1 MFPLFI
7 AARSAFLTRPLS
19 SGVRVVWPLFG
30 LARQTT
36 LDNAAASDDGCRGG
50 GGPPGSGV
58 RETSWTPVAGV
69 GQSRAVDDTIAV
81 RHRTLDEI
89 LEGLDLVRQSPR
101 GAGTLELAVR
111 RPSVGAREVLARAD
125 LDPEAGLVGDSW
137 SQRRSSRTPDNTPH
151 PDMQLNV
158 INSRFVALIAGT
170 DRDAWALA
178 GDQLYVDL
186 DLSFDA
192 LPAGSRLA
200 IGEQAVIEVT
210 EQPHT
215 GCAKFAARYGR
226 DAHKFVWTDEA
237 KALRLRGLNAR
248 VVVAGT
254 IAPGDTVRQI

>member
-1 MFPLFI
+1 MI
-7 AARSAFLTRPLS
+7 
-19 SGVRVVWPLFG
+19 
-30 LARQTT
+30 
-36 LDNAAASDDGCRGG
+36 
-50 GGPPGSGV
+50 GSEA
-58 RETSWTPVAGV
+58 RETPWTAVAVV
-69 GQSRAVDDTIAV
+69 GHSRAVDDTIAV
-81 RHRTLDEI
+81 RHLSLAEI

-111 RPSVGAREVLARAD
+111 RPSSGEREVLARAD
-125 LDPEAGLVGDSW
+125 LSLKEGLVGDSW
-137 SQRRSSRTPDNTPH
+137 SLRPSSRTPDNTPH

-158 INSRFVALIAGT
+158 INSRFVELIAGP

-226 DAHKFVWTDEA
+226 EAHKFVWTDEA

-248 VVVAGT
+248 VIVAGT
-254 IAPGDTVRQI
+254 IEPGDAVRLIGRSSR